1 MARHSQHKIAQSRF
15 PRPVEDRFAEISPD
29 LVSGQLAAKSNVV
42 PTIVPRANRF
52 PLGRHLVKSGVISNQ
67 QLVQA
72 LQLQARQHAPLGEI
86 LVAEGFAKGEDI
98 LAALSRQHALP
109 LIDLQAEPPDPV
121 LAGLRGSEFWLKH
134 RVIPWKRVGKTL
146 LIATSRPD
154 LFSNVVAGLDRD
166 GPDLL
171 PVLASEPSITA
182 AIASQFAKPLA
193 IRAET
198 RVAEQFSCRTW
209 TSHRPF
215 LTVISALIL
224 LCAVMIAPIA
234 ILAVLSIV
242 ACITLCLFVTLKL
255 TGFVAHLSSHSFLS
269 APRAAPYTD
278 MAPAKLPK
286 VSILVPLYRET
297 EITGA
302 LIRRLRKLSYPKA
315 LLDVILVLEQHD
327 TLTQQTLR
335 NTDLPSWMRVIAVPA
350 HGGLTT
356 KPRAMNYAL
365 DFCKGDIIGV
375 WDAEDAPAADQ
386 IEQVV
391 ARFDQAPEDVVCLQG
406 ILDYYNPRT
415 NWRARC
421 FTIEYSSWFRIVL
434 PGIARMGLVVPLGG
448 TTLFFRRDALEALGG
463 WDAHNVTEDADL
475 GVRLCR
481 AGWRTELIDTVTFEE
496 ANCRSWPWVRQRSRW
511 LKGFMVTYLVHM
523 RAPFQLWRDLGAWR
537 FFGFQAFFLGTLG
550 QFLLAPILWSFWLVL
565 AGFGHPVIGMV
576 PQGVV
581 VAGATV
587 LVASEILGIC
597 IGLAAVSRPGRRHLM
612 IYVPTM
618 IFYFPLGVI
627 AAYKALGEVLFK
639 PFFWDKTQH
648 GQAREEQATY

>member
-1 MARHSQHKIAQSRF
+1 MAIQSLRF
-15 PRPVEDRFAEISPD
+15 LNRDPFPPSGFSSDRSPDPAPDISPG
-29 LVSGQLAAKSNVV
+29 V
-42 PTIVPRANRF
+42 RRF
-52 PLGRHLVKSGVISNQ
+52 PLGRHLVKAGVITNE

-72 LQLQARQHAPLGEI
+72 LQMQSRQQAPLGEI
-86 LVAEGFAKGEDI
+86 LVVEGLAQSQDI
-98 LAALSRQHALP
+98 LAALSRQHGLP
-109 LIDLQAEPPDPV
+109 LIDLQTEAPDSQ
-121 LAGLRGSEFWLKH
+121 LAGLGNCEFWLQH

-154 LFSNVVAGLDRD
+154 LFSEVVAGLDRD

-171 PVLASEPSITA
+171 PVLASEPTITA
-182 AIASQFAKPLA
+182 AIARHFEKPLA
-193 IRAET
+193 IKAET
-198 RVAEQFSCRTW
+198 RVAERFSCRTW
-209 TSHRPF
+209 TSCRPF
-215 LTVISALIL
+215 LTVVSALIL
-224 LCAVMIAPIA
+224 LTAVILAPIK
-234 ILAVLSIV
+234 VLMALCII
-242 ACITLCLFVTLKL
+242 ACLTLCLFVALKL
-255 TGFVAHLSSHSFLS
+255 TGFVAHLSNNSYLS
-269 APRAAPYTD
+269 AAPNADRAPT
-278 MAPAKLPK
+278 KLPK

-297 EITGA
+297 EIAGA

-315 LLDVILVLEQHD
+315 LLDVVLVLEDHD
-327 TLTQQTLR
+327 RLTRQTLET
-335 NTDLPSWMRVIAVPA
+335 TDLPSWMRVIAVPA

-375 WDAEDAPAADQ
+375 WDAEDAPAPDQ

-391 ARFDQAPEDVVCLQG
+391 ARFDEAPDDVVCLQG

-448 TTLFFRRDALEALGG
+448 TTLFFRREALEALGG

-496 ANCRSWPWVRQRSRW
+496 ATCRAWPWIRQRSRW

-523 RAPFQLWRDLGAWR
+523 RDPRQLWRDLGAWR

-550 QFLLAPILWSFWLVL
+550 QFLLAPVLWSFWLVL
-565 AGFGHPVIGMV
+565 LGFGHPVTGMV

-581 VAGATV
+581 IAGATV
-587 LVASEILGIC
+587 LAASEILGIC

-618 IFYFPLGVI
+618 MFYFPLGVI
-627 AAYKALGEVLFK
+627 AAYKALGEVLFG

-648 GQAREEQATY
+648 GQAGEESATY